1 MKYLVVF
8 LILLIIIAVLCG
20 CLTKYSQECSYENFD
35 SQHNGLNGIE
45 VMYPPKEHV
54 QKHVLTST
62 FFKALSSADLR
73 ARAIPSLE
81 QSDYAYKYVSSYKH
95 FTDLDRDKIDKSIL
109 MIRQLLK
116 DFPKL
121 LNTRWNFVKINANIE
136 NGYPHTIGDVII
148 LNDDVMQYDLHQFTK
163 TIIHEKFHVIQRLY
177 PLYFQE
183 LYKTMKFSS
192 IKMAKTP
199 QLKRSNPDL
208 DGSVYIH
215 EPSQTI
221 PMQLYTSENPSSLAQ
236 SSPRLLDVDGTDN
249 RNQQLNNKLFG
260 LPESFYCQLEHPAEI
275 SACLLTE
282 IITNDAFLQKEK
294 NNTLVREARVWL
306 LKHFS

>member
-8 LILLIIIAVLCG
+8 LILVITTTVLCG
-20 CLTKYSQECSYENFD
+20 CLTKHTYEYFD
-35 SQHNGLNGIE
+35 SQYNGLTSIE
-45 VMYPPKEHV
+45 VMYPPREHV
-54 QKHVLTST
+54 QKHVLTSS
-62 FFKALSSADLR
+62 FFKALTPADLR
-73 ARAIPSLE
+73 ARTVPSLE
-81 QSDYAYKYVSSYKH
+81 QSDYAFEYVSSYIT
-95 FTDLDRDKIDKSIL
+95 FTELDRDKIDKSML

-121 LNTRWNFVKINANIE
+121 LNTRWNFVKMKSNIE
-136 NGYPHTIGDVII
+136 NGYPHTIGDMII
-148 LNDDVMQYDLHQFTK
+148 LNHVVMQYDPNQFAK
-163 TIIHEKFHVIQRLY
+163 TIIHEKFHVMQRLY

-192 IKMAKTP
+192 IKLSSIP
-199 QLKRSNPDL
+199 PLKRSNPDL
-208 DGSVYIH
+208 DGSLYIH

-221 PMQLYTSENPSSLAQ
+221 PVQLYTSGNPSSLAQ
-236 SSPRLLDVDGTDN
+236 SSPRLIDVDGYDNN
-249 RNQQLNNKLFG
+249 RNQLNNTLFG
-260 LPESFYCQLEHPAEI
+260 LPKSFYCQLEHPAEI

-282 IITNDAFLQKEK
+282 IITNEAFLEKEK